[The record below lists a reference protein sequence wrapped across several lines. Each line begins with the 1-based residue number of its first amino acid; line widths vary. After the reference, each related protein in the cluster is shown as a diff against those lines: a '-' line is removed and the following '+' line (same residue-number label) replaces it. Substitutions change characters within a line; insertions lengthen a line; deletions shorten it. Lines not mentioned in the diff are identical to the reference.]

1 MLLLVTMDLALGNYS
16 PRLSESGGGGFVAG
30 GRSEEYRAN
39 EAAGLVAAGG
49 NQEAGKRDVV
59 FKDCAE
65 NETRNG
71 LRLTQIFE
79 IFFFLFAD
87 RAVLEGQLARRHEG
101 GADGADPER
110 RSEAGRGHRSALQ
123 AQVRKYA
130 AMEGEVTLQG

>member
-65 NETRNG
+65 IETRNG

-79 IFFFLFAD
+79 IFFFFSQMEQFSRANLPAD
-87 RAVLEGQLARRHEG
+87 MKEALMAQTQNVAAKLD
-101 GADGADPER
+101 ADI
-110 RSEAGRGHRSALQ
+110 EALYRP
-123 AQVRKYA
+123 K
-130 AMEGEVTLQG
+130 